1 MLRDRHQVP
10 AIYPLSQDTMQVSF
24 WLSEDSSMECH
35 GIFSVHCEVPLKEQ
49 QDASGESSTLRLP

>member
-10 AIYPLSQDTMQVSF
+10 AIYPVSQDTMQASF

-35 GIFSVHCEVPLKEQ
+35 GIFSELCDVPLKAG
-49 QDASGESSTLRLP
+49 QDPSLGCSTLHLP